1 MSAVPGM
8 GSTGSMGNAGSTGST
23 GSISSTG
30 SSAQG
35 DAQRIVQQQRRQQH
49 DETRSALRALLMQ
62 PLMGPQH
69 EALPLVRRHAQ
80 TLRDW
85 FSAQAGW
92 PLVVERDGARLYKRP
107 ANLNDSTRGLPR
119 YDRQRYVL
127 LCLACA
133 VLERAEAQITLR
145 ALGERLLTLAAE
157 PALAARGFSFTLAS
171 QAERRALVTVCQTL
185 LGLAVLHR
193 VAGDEDAYVQG
204 QAQQGDALYDVRRH
218 ALAGMLAAVRGPST
232 WPADEAPVDLD
243 ARLASLVTELV
254 PELVLDTDDGH
265 RNALRQ
271 RLVRALLDDPVVYLA
286 DLDDEQRAYFIN
298 QRGALAARLAE
309 ATGLVAEQR
318 AEGTALTDDGAELSD
333 IALPAEGTESH
344 ATLLVAEHLA
354 GRLRQGLRQGMRQG
368 SRQGDNSPVPVAD
381 VAAFLARARDTHGR
395 FWRKQARE
403 PGGEHELAA
412 AALQRLHA
420 LQLLRLHDGQASALP
435 ALARYTLGTVQTLG
449 AGATSASASASVT
462 QQTGL
467 FDAA

>member
-1 MSAVPGM
+1 M
-8 GSTGSMGNAGSTGST
+8 NAAPDTVNT
-23 GSISSTG
+23 
-30 SSAQG
+30 
-35 DAQRIVQQQRRQQH
+35 DAQRIVQQQRRQQQ

-80 TLRDW
+80 ALRDW
-85 FSAQAGW
+85 FWAQAGW

-107 ANLNDSTRGLPR
+107 ADLTDATRGLPR
-119 YDRQRYVL
+119 YERQRYVL

-157 PALAARGFSFTLAS
+157 PALASRGFSFTL
-171 QAERRALVTVCQTL
+171 QTQGERRALVTVCQTL
-185 LGLAVLHR
+185 LALGVLHR
-193 VAGDEDAYVQG
+193 VAGDEEGYVQGQG

-218 ALAGMLAAVRGPST
+218 ALAGMLAAARGPST
-232 WPADEAPVDLD
+232 WPADEAPVSLD
-243 ARLASLVTELV
+243 ERLASLVTALV
-254 PELVLDTDDGH
+254 PDTEDGR

-286 DLDDEQRAYFIN
+286 DLGEEERAYFIN

-354 GRLRQGLRQGMRQG
+354 GRLRQGDGAA
-368 SRQGDNSPVPVAD
+368 VPVSD
-381 VAAFLARARDTHGR
+381 VAAFLAQARETHGR

-412 AALQRLHA
+412 AALGRLHA
-420 LQLLRLHDGQASALP
+420 LRLLRLQGGLVTAQP
-435 ALARYTLGTVQTLG
+435 ALARYTLGAVQT
-449 AGATSASASASVT
+449 AEPAATSAA
-462 QQTGL
+462 QTGL
-467 FDAA
+467 FDAT

>member
-1 MSAVPGM
+1 M
-8 GSTGSMGNAGSTGST
+8 NAKAPAN
-23 GSISSTG
+23 ISQG
-30 SSAQG
+30 EPVVQPSAQPSPQPV
-35 DAQRIVQQQRRQQH
+35 AQRMAQQQQRQQH
-49 DETRSALRALLMQ
+49 DEARSARRALLMQ

-85 FSAQAGW
+85 FWAQAGW

-107 ANLNDSTRGLPR
+107 ADLRDATRGLPR

-157 PALAARGFSFTLAS
+157 PALAMRGFSGIGGFSFTLQS
-171 QAERRALVTVCQTL
+171 QSERRALVTVCQTL
-185 LGLAVLHR
+185 LALGVLLR
-193 VAGDEDAYVQG
+193 VAGDEEGYVQS

-232 WPADEAPVDLD
+232 WPAGQAPVGLEE
-243 ARLASLVTELV
+243 RLASLVTELV
-254 PELVLDTDDGH
+254 PDSEDG
-265 RNALRQ
+265 RRDALRR
-271 RLVRALLDDPVVYLA
+271 RLARALLDDPVVYLA
-286 DLDDEQRAYFIN
+286 DLGEAQRAYFIN

-318 AEGTALTDDGAELSD
+318 AEGTALTDEGAELSD

-354 GRLRQGLRQGMRQG
+354 ARLRAAD
-368 SRQGDNSPVPVAD
+368 SSAVPVAE
-381 VAAFLARARDTHGR
+381 VAAFLAQARHTHGR

-403 PGGEHELAA
+403 PGGEHALAE

-420 LQLLRLHDGQASALP
+420 LQLLRLQDGQASALP
-435 ALARYTLGTVQTLG
+435 ALARYTLGAVQTLG
-449 AGATSASASASVT
+449 AAAPSPSAAA
-462 QQTGL
+462 QPGL
-467 FDAA
+467 FDTP